1 MEGRQIHPLLWD
13 LGSSPPLNAFLRGAL
28 FPAARVRERLHNHRL
43 RSHHTVLGPTPLH
56 IVERV
61 PQNSLRMWGRPK
73 RCARPPSP
81 RAFQQEAPTLAGVA
95 HIDQHCV
102 PVGTKAWN
110 ACATRGGR
118 PRPQSP
124 LSTPTYLW
132 DTSKLGQIGFNPSV
146 ELQSPPAKPISA
158 FPAFPPLPGAPPK
171 KWLMSS
177 QPLWLE
183 GSTLALQ
190 GSNSRSPTN

>member
-13 LGSSPPLNAFLRGAL
+13 LGSSPPLNAFLRGGIIPSSAG
-28 FPAARVRERLHNHRL
+28 PGTHSQPQIEVSLHCFG
-43 RSHHTVLGPTPLH
+43 SHTPPY
-56 IVERV
+56 RRKSA
-61 PQNSLRMWGRPK
+61 QNSLRMWRRPK

-183 GSTLALQ
+183 GTTFALQ